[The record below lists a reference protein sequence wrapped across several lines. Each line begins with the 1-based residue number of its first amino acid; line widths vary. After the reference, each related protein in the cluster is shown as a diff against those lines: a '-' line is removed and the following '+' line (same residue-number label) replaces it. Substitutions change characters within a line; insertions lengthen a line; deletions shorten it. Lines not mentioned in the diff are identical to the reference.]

1 LPPSLGRRQGSF
13 ASRKPGQRRIA
24 GTLNSWAHGHRPAE
38 PLLLA
43 CIRLM
48 LPKLHGAKKLFQ
60 MDD

>member
-1 LPPSLGRRQGSF
+1 LPLSLGWRQGGF
-13 ASRKPGQRRIA
+13 ALRKPGRRIA